1 MAVSIAQKFPD
12 ASPSLRNGPRPTTV
26 RGVFGDDKVIN
37 AAARRVLTGLWVD
50 ITQVHVSTTRGTVRI
65 SGHLQRMTATH
76 AELAE
81 GNLVEMDRRLR
92 SLPGVRGVQY
102 VLDNWQQTLQ
112 GQWIARGQ
120 TPAPAPAAPPPAAE
134 S

>member
-1 MAVSIAQKFPD
+1 MPGSLTKPAPC
-12 ASPSLRNGPRPTTV
+12 ASRSLPTGRGPTTV
-26 RGVFGDDKVIN
+26 RAVLGDDKVIN

-76 AELAE
+76 ADLAE

-102 VLDNWQQTLQ
+102 LLDNWQQTLQ

-120 TPAPAPAAPPPAAE
+120 TPAPAPAAPPPAVE